1 MGRYIM
7 KLIKLSSSLE
17 KFKTVE
23 FNENGFT
30 VILAE
35 NKMQEDLKAKSSLNG
50 VGKSLIV
57 YLIHFCLGSKV
68 NNDLKN
74 KLPNEY
80 FQLDFKIGDQLFQAK
95 RFTSDQDFIYLNE
108 EKLKVHKFNDKVEKL
123 VFPDCNVKFVTFRN
137 LISRFIRPFSYSY
150 AIWGRWVPK
159 EDKVEH
165 TPYLN
170 TLYLLGVDPEI
181 INKKFELKEKLK
193 NYDSK
198 LKSFKKD
205 PILLE
210 YFKDKNK
217 DIDIDIET
225 LKNIISNKKE
235 KLNKF
240 NFSEEYY
247 ALETKAKDLAIEI
260 RQLNNKRILLTN
272 TLELIKNSMKLEFNK
287 DSELVIETY
296 DLLREI
302 ILPDK
307 LKNIQEVMEF
317 HNSLLSNRKKRLAE
331 QKKLTE
337 KEIIYLQEKIENLSK
352 EHNRHLAL
360 LDKNAP
366 FEQGMAIKE
375 EINNLE
381 QKLNHLQEY
390 DEIINKYKTKLSET
404 GEEIIEQ
411 NKIADEYL
419 KEIKELR
426 INLDTKFKELS
437 ETFYGKKEAYV
448 TIKNNEANNTIRFN
462 LNVKIDDDSSDG
474 VREIELFCFDI
485 MLFLMRK
492 NTNVDFLFHDSRLF
506 GNVDPSQMRIAFEI
520 IRNMLNLK
528 DFQYIVSLNKNQY
541 ENIREEFKKLGKE
554 EIFNEIFNDKNI
566 KLRLGK
572 KDEEKLL
579 GFQKDINYDIS

>member
-1 MGRYIM
+1 M